1 MNKKNTLKQELSE
14 QDPVQQL
21 RTLGNRKRMNESAM
35 ERKIGMVA
43 TYFIHLSL
51 LTDMMDYDTAAIDG
65 AYREFGVAL
74 RFNDKQL
81 FKKLKE
87 CAEKLRKNFFDELFR
102 QSGADKQ
109 QAERWQ
115 SVAPVISEKLLY
127 ITYLVMSKTTL
138 GSDANDD
145 LTRIIATIQN
155 SFPDKSDFDMSKL
168 QNDLLS

>member
-1 MNKKNTLKQELSE
+1 MNKKNTLKRELAE

-21 RTLGNRKRMNESAM
+21 RTLGNRKHMEQSAM
-35 ERKIGMVA
+35 EKKIGIVA

-65 AYREFGVAL
+65 AYREFGVSL
-74 RFNDKQL
+74 RFNDKQM
-81 FKKLKE
+81 FRKLKE
-87 CAEKLRKNFFDELFR
+87 CAEKLRRNFFDELFR
-102 QSGADKQ
+102 QKGADRQ

-127 ITYLVMSKTTL
+127 LTYLAMSKTTL

-145 LTRIIATIQN
+145 LVKIIATIQN
-155 SFPDKSDFDMSKL
+155 SFQDKSDFDMSKL
-168 QNDLLS
+168 QNDLL

>member
-1 MNKKNTLKQELSE
+1 MKDKLKKELAE

-21 RTLGNRKRMNESAM
+21 RTLGNRKRMSQSAM
-35 ERKIGMVA
+35 EKKIGMVA

-65 AYREFGVAL
+65 AYREFGVSL
-74 RFNDKQL
+74 RFNDKQM
-81 FKKLKE
+81 FRKLKE
-87 CAEKLRKNFFDELFR
+87 CAERLRRNFFDELFR
-102 QSGADKQ
+102 QSGATEQ

-127 ITYLVMSKTTL
+127 ITYLAMSKTTL

-145 LTRIIATIQN
+145 LTKIIAMIQN

-168 QNDLLS
+168 QGDLL